1 MYPRIRLKAFLMHFC
16 QLVRFA
22 GACFRSAATALSL
35 LLPLFFPAPVRAEL
49 VLLVDVDS
57 GNPPFMYGTATQ
69 AEGFYPEL
77 VAAAFERMKRPVQ
90 LSAKPWKRA
99 LAELDLGIAGVAGIY
114 KTDERLKKYDFS
126 ESLFAE
132 RIAVY
137 YNITQPVRFKELS
150 DLYGKRIGV
159 LLGWS
164 YGDAFDR
171 ARSERKFMVEE
182 VYNDSQNFEKLAQGR
197 VDAVLAIEQ
206 VGAIQ
211 LRNIRFSA
219 IERSPA
225 MLAEKTTHLA
235 LPKQMH
241 AGGLLVEFN
250 QVLQDMRKDGTY
262 ARILGRM
269 ESGVR

>member
-1 MYPRIRLKAFLMHFC
+1 MIAVLA
-16 QLVRFA
+16 
-22 GACFRSAATALSL
+22 L
-35 LLPLFFPAPVRAEL
+35 LLSSIAAIPAHAEAA
-49 VLLVDVDS
+49 LLVDVDS
-57 GNPPFMYGTATQ
+57 GNPPFMFGTATQ

-77 VAAAFERMKRPVQ
+77 VVAAFERMKRPVQ

-99 LAELDLGIAGVAGIY
+99 LAELDIGIAGVAGIY
-114 KTDERLKKYDFS
+114 KTEERVKKYDFS
-126 ESLFAE
+126 EPLFTE
-132 RIAVY
+132 RMAVY
-137 YNITQPVRFKELS
+137 YNVSQPVRYKELS

-171 ARSERKFMVEE
+171 ARSERKFVVEE

-197 VDAVLAIEQ
+197 VDVVLAIEQ

-225 MLAEKTTHLA
+225 ILAEKTTHLA
-235 LPKQMH
+235 LPKQMR

-250 QVLQDMRKDGTY
+250 QVLQDMRKDGSY
-262 ARILGRM
+262 ARILVRM
-269 ESGVR
+269 ESQSH

>member
-1 MYPRIRLKAFLMHFC
+1 MRRILFPWPCPKVLPMYFC
-16 QLVRFA
+16 HLVRPAADRFKALILALALFLPFA
-22 GACFRSAATALSL
+22 AHAEAA
-35 LLPLFFPAPVRAEL
+35 LP
-49 VLLVDVDS
+49 VDVDS
-57 GNPPFMYGTATQ
+57 GNPPFMFGTVAQ

-99 LAELDLGIAGVAGIY
+99 LAELDIGMAGVAGIY
-114 KTDERLKKYDFS
+114 KTEERVRKYDFS
-126 ESLFAE
+126 DPLFAE

-137 YNITQPVRFKELS
+137 YNVTQPLRYKELS
-150 DLYGKRIGV
+150 DLYGKRVGV

-171 ARSERKFMVEE
+171 ARSERKFVVEE

-197 VDAVLAIEQ
+197 VDVVLAIEQ

-225 MLAEKTTHLA
+225 ILAEKTTHLA

-241 AGGLLVEFN
+241 AGGLLAEFN
-250 QVLQDMRKDGTY
+250 QAIQDMRKDGTY
-262 ARILGRM
+262 ARIVARM
-269 ESGVR
+269 ESSIR